1 MNILHSISIGTILMK
16 NQNKDLKRTHF
27 TRRKFLQTAAITT
40 TAAMLPSLTGVA
52 ALPDGNVSGLKF
64 EVLPKRRL
72 GRTNRMVSCIGFGGG
87 SRYCNWVADEDTL
100 QKHIDHAIKLGITYF
115 DSARSYG
122 NGLAEE
128 RYGKFLTPK
137 YRDQIFLNSKTME
150 RTYDGVMK
158 EIEISLKTLKTEYLD
173 LYCMHSIDSVKDVD
187 VLLSPSG
194 GYKAFLKLKNEG
206 VVKNIG
212 FSFHKWNDAS
222 RKSFNEFDVDAIL
235 CVINASKYNG
245 NEDGLLPL
253 AAKRDVGIIAIK
265 IMGQNALI
273 GNVSGDDLLRYGLSL
288 PISVANVGMDG
299 FSPLESCVEV
309 GKEPFL
315 SEKEAKKIELK
326 LNFDPKVTR
335 LPYFTG

>member
-1 MNILHSISIGTILMK
+1 MK
-16 NQNKDLKRTHF
+16 NQNKNLIRIHF

-40 TAAMLPSLTGVA
+40 SAALLPSLKLVA
-52 ALPDGNVSGLKF
+52 ALPDSEISGLKTK
-64 EVLPKRRL
+64 ELPKRRL

-122 NGLAEE
+122 DGLAEQ

-137 YRDQIFLNSKTME
+137 YRNQIFLNSKTME
-150 RTYDGVMK
+150 RTYDGVMR

-173 LYCMHSIDSVKDVD
+173 LYCMHAIDSLKDVD
-187 VLLSPSG
+187 ILLSPSG
-194 GYKAFLKLKNEG
+194 GYKAFLQLKNEG

-222 RKSFNEFDVDAIL
+222 QRSFNEFDVDAIL

-309 GKEPFL
+309 GKEHLL
-315 SEKEAKKIELK
+315 SEKGAKKIELK
-326 LNFDPKVTR
+326 LNFDPKATR

>member
-1 MNILHSISIGTILMK
+1 MK
-16 NQNKDLKRTHF
+16 TKF

-40 TAAMLPSLTGVA
+40 SAAILPSVTGGATLT
-52 ALPDGNVSGLKF
+52 DGKVSGLKTG
-64 EVLPKRRL
+64 VLPKRRL
-72 GRTNRMVSCIGFGGG
+72 GRINRMVSCIGFGGG

-122 NGLAEE
+122 NGLSEE
-128 RYGKFLTPK
+128 RYGKYLTPK

-158 EIEISLKTLKTEYLD
+158 EIEMSLKTLKTNYLD

-187 VLLSPSG
+187 ILLSPSG
-194 GYKAFLKLKNEG
+194 GYKAFLKLKKEG

-222 RKSFNEFDVDAIL
+222 RKSFDEFDVDAIL

-253 AAKRDVGIIAIK
+253 AAKRDIGIIAIK

-288 PISVANVGMDG
+288 PISVANVGIDG

-309 GKEPFL
+309 GKEPLL
-315 SEKEAKKIELK
+315 SEKEAKEIELK
-326 LNFDPKVTR
+326 LNFDPKITR

>member
-1 MNILHSISIGTILMK
+1 MRS
-16 NQNKDLKRTHF
+16 HF

-40 TAAMLPSLTGVA
+40 TAVILPSVPGTSDAPRVK
-52 ALPDGNVSGLKF
+52 S
-64 EVLPKRRL
+64 EELPKRRL

-100 QKHIDHAIKLGITYF
+100 QKHIDHAIRLGITYF

-158 EIEISLKTLKTEYLD
+158 EIEMSLKTLKTEYLD
-173 LYCMHSIDSVKDVD
+173 LYCMHSIDTMEDVE

-194 GYKAFLKLKNEG
+194 GYRAFLKLKKEG

-212 FSFHKWNDAS
+212 FSFHKWNNAS
-222 RKSFNEFDVDAIL
+222 RKAFDEFDVDAIL
-235 CVINASKYNG
+235 CVINASKSNG

-253 AAKRDVGIIAIK
+253 AAKRDIGIIAIK

-273 GNVSGDDLLRYGLSL
+273 GNVSGDDLLRYGLHL

-309 GKEPFL
+309 GKEPLL
-315 SEKEAKKIELK
+315 SEKEAQKIVSK

>member
-1 MNILHSISIGTILMK
+1 MK
-16 NQNKDLKRTHF
+16 KNF
-27 TRRKFLQTAAITT
+27 TRRRFLQAAACTAT
-40 TAAMLPSLTGVA
+40 TAILPSVKGSTVLSEK
-52 ALPDGNVSGLKF
+52 NVSGRKSGI
-64 EVLPKRRL
+64 LPKRRL
-72 GRTNRMVSCIGFGGG
+72 GRTNKMVSCIGFGGG
-87 SRYCNWVADEDTL
+87 SRYCNWVADENTL
-100 QKHIDHAIKLGITYF
+100 QKHIDHAIKLGITYY

-158 EIEISLKTLKTEYLD
+158 EIEISLKTLKTDYLD
-173 LYCMHSIDSVKDVD
+173 LYCMHAIDSIKDAD
-187 VLLSPSG
+187 ILLSPSG
-194 GYKAFLKLKNEG
+194 GYKAILKLKDEG
-206 VVKNIG
+206 VLKNIG

-222 RKSFNEFDVDAIL
+222 RKSFDEFDVDAIL
-235 CVINASKYNG
+235 CVINASRYNG

-253 AAKRDVGIIAIK
+253 AAKRDIGIIAIK

-273 GNVSGDDLLRYGLSL
+273 GNVSGDDLLRYGLRL

-309 GKEPFL
+309 GKENL
-315 SEKEAKKIELK
+315 ISEKEAREIELK

>member
-1 MNILHSISIGTILMK
+1 MMK
-16 NQNKDLKRTHF
+16 TYF
-27 TRRKFLQTAAITT
+27 TRRKFLKTAAIST
-40 TAAMLPSLTGVA
+40 TAAIIPT
-52 ALPDGNVSGLKF
+52 VSGGIAFLEGSASVLKS
-64 EVLPKRRL
+64 EELPKRRL

-87 SRYCNWVADEDTL
+87 SRYCNWVASDEIL

-122 NGLAEE
+122 NGLAEQ

-137 YRDQIFLNSKTME
+137 YRDKIFLNSKTME

-158 EIEISLKTLKTEYLD
+158 EIEISLKTLNTQYLD
-173 LYCMHSIDSVKDVD
+173 LYCMHSIDAVKDVEL
-187 VLLSPSG
+187 LLSTSG
-194 GYKAFLKLKNEG
+194 GYKALLKLRNEG

-222 RKSFNEFDVDAIL
+222 QKSFNEFDVDAVL
-235 CVINASKYNG
+235 CVINASKSNG
-245 NEDGLLPL
+245 NEEEFLPQ
-253 AAKRDVGIIAIK
+253 AIKKDIGVIAIK

-273 GNVSGDDLLRYGLSL
+273 GNVSGDDLLRFGLSL

-309 GKEPFL
+309 GKEPVI
-315 SEKEAKKIELK
+315 SVKDAKNIELK
-326 LNFDPKVTR
+326 LNFDPKVTK

>member
-1 MNILHSISIGTILMK
+1 MNRLSFSPKLYRQTLLP
-16 NQNKDLKRTHF
+16 LKKHF
-27 TRRKFLQTAAITT
+27 TRRKFLKTAAISTT
-40 TAAMLPSLTGVA
+40 VAVFPAISEVA
-52 ALPDGNVSGLKF
+52 ALPNIDTSAEKSK
-64 EVLPKRRL
+64 ELPKRRL
-72 GRTNRMVSCIGFGGG
+72 GRTNRMVSCVGFGGG
-87 SRYCNWVADEDTL
+87 SRYCNWVANEDTL
-100 QKHIDHAIKLGITYF
+100 QKHIDHAVNLGITYF

-128 RYGKFLTPK
+128 RYGKYLTPK
-137 YRDQIFLNSKTME
+137 YRDKIFLNSKTME

-173 LYCMHSIDSVKDVD
+173 LYCMHSIDTLEDVN
-187 VLLSPSG
+187 VLLSSSG
-194 GYKAFLKLKNEG
+194 GYKAFSKLKNEG

-222 RKSFNEFDVDAIL
+222 QKSFNDFDVDAIL

-245 NEDGLLPL
+245 NEEGLLPL
-253 AAKRDVGIIAIK
+253 AAKRDIGIIAIK
-265 IMGQNALI
+265 IMGQNSLI
-273 GNVSGDDLLRYGLSL
+273 GNVSGNDLLRYGLSL

-309 GKEPFL
+309 GKEPVL
-315 SEKEAKKIELK
+315 SEKEAQRIVSR
-326 LNFDPKVTR
+326 LNFDPQVTR